1 MNFKNTVKPVL
12 YSFRRCPY
20 AIRARMSLE
29 LCKIDVRL
37 REVDLSDKPKEMLEI
52 SPKGTVPIL
61 VLPDEIVIDESL
73 AIMIWGL
80 ERFSKINK
88 RTHRWL
94 DKSIYEPS
102 MQLIHENDY
111 SFKALLD
118 KYKYCTQSDEAIS
131 HRENAEWFLALLSDS
146 LEKRFYLLGDELTLA
161 DIAIFPFIRQFA
173 LVDYDWFLNSR
184 YEALVRW
191 LQYLLNLN
199 SFNRVMLKQVVFRSA
214 IG

>member
-1 MNFKNTVKPVL
+1 MNFENTVKPIL

-29 LCKIDVRL
+29 ICNIDVCL
-37 REVDLSDKPKEMLEI
+37 REVNLSDKPIEMLQV

-61 VLPDEIVIDESL
+61 VLPDETVIDESL

-80 ERFSKINK
+80 KRFSHINK
-88 RTHRWL
+88 KTHRWL
-94 DKSIYEPS
+94 DKTIYEPS
-102 MQLIHENDY
+102 MQLIHRNDN

-118 KYKYCTQSDEAIS
+118 NYKYCTEPDEAAN
-131 HRENAEWFLALLSDS
+131 HREKAEWFLILLNDL
-146 LEKRFYLLGDELTLA
+146 LEKRSCLLGDELTLA

-173 LVDYDWFLNSR
+173 LVDYDWFSNSR
-184 YEALVRW
+184 YKALVRW
-191 LQYLLNLN
+191 LQHLLKLDC
-199 SFNRVMLKQVVFRSA
+199 FNRVMLKQAVFQSA

>member
-73 AIMIWGL
+73 AIMI
-80 ERFSKINK
+80 
-88 RTHRWL
+88 
-94 DKSIYEPS
+94 
-102 MQLIHENDY
+102 
-111 SFKALLD
+111 
-118 KYKYCTQSDEAIS
+118 C
-131 HRENAEWFLALLSDS
+131 
-146 LEKRFYLLGDELTLA
+146 
-161 DIAIFPFIRQFA
+161 
-173 LVDYDWFLNSR
+173 
-184 YEALVRW
+184 
-191 LQYLLNLN
+191 
-199 SFNRVMLKQVVFRSA
+199 
-214 IG
+214 

>member
-29 LCKIDVRL
+29 ICNIDVCL
-37 REVDLSDKPKEMLEI
+37 REVNLSDKPIEMLQV

-61 VLPDEIVIDESL
+61 VLPDETVIDESL
-73 AIMIWGL
+73 AIMIWSL
-80 ERFSKINK
+80 KRFSHINK
-88 RTHRWL
+88 KTHRWL
-94 DKSIYEPS
+94 DKTIYEPS
-102 MQLIHENDY
+102 MQLIHRNDN

-118 KYKYCTQSDEAIS
+118 KYKYCTEPDEAAN
-131 HRENAEWFLALLSDS
+131 HREKAEWFLILLNDL
-146 LEKRFYLLGDELTLA
+146 LEKRSCLLGDKLTLA

-184 YEALVRW
+184 YKALARW
-191 LQYLLNLN
+191 LQYLLTLDC
-199 SFNRVMLKQVVFRSA
+199 FNKVMLKQVIFRSA

>member
-1 MNFKNTVKPVL
+1 MNFENTVKPIL

-29 LCKIDVRL
+29 ICNIDVCL
-37 REVDLSDKPKEMLEI
+37 REVNLSDKPIEMLQV

-61 VLPDEIVIDESL
+61 VLPDETVIDESL

-80 ERFSKINK
+80 KRFSHINK
-88 RTHRWL
+88 KTHRWL
-94 DKSIYEPS
+94 DKTIYEPS
-102 MQLIHENDY
+102 MQLIHRNDN

-118 KYKYCTQSDEAIS
+118 KYKYCTEPDEAAN
-131 HRENAEWFLALLSDS
+131 HREKAEWFLILLNDL
-146 LEKRFYLLGDELTLA
+146 LEKRSCLLGDELTLA

-184 YEALVRW
+184 YRALVRW
-191 LQYLLNLN
+191 LQYLLTLDC
-199 SFNRVMLKQVVFRSA
+199 FNKVMLKQVVFRSA

>member
-1 MNFKNTVKPVL
+1 
-12 YSFRRCPY
+12 
-20 AIRARMSLE
+20 MSLE
-29 LCKIDVRL
+29 LCKIDVCL
-37 REVDLSDKPKEMLEI
+37 REVNLSDKPIEMLHI

-61 VLPDEIVIDESL
+61 VLPDETVIDESL
-73 AIMIWGL
+73 AIMIWSL
-80 ERFSKINK
+80 KRFSHINK
-88 RTHRWL
+88 KTHRWL
-94 DKSIYEPS
+94 DKTIYEPS
-102 MQLIHENDY
+102 MQLIHRNDN

-118 KYKYCTQSDEAIS
+118 KYKYCTEPDEAAN
-131 HRENAEWFLALLSDS
+131 HREKAEWFLILLNDL
-146 LEKRFYLLGDELTLA
+146 LEKRSCLLGDELTLA

>member
-1 MNFKNTVKPVL
+1 MNFKSTVKPTL

-29 LCKIDVRL
+29 LCKIDVCL
-37 REVDLSDKPKEMLEI
+37 REVNLSDKPIEMLHI

-61 VLPDEIVIDESL
+61 VLPDETVIDESL
-73 AIMIWGL
+73 AIMIWSL
-80 ERFSKINK
+80 KRFSHVNK
-88 RTHRWL
+88 QTHKWL

-102 MQLIHENDY
+102 IKLVQQNDND
-111 SFKALLD
+111 FKSLLD
-118 KYKYCTQSDEAIS
+118 KYKYCTEQGAVVH
-131 HRENAEWFLALLSDS
+131 HRENAEWFLSLLNDS
-146 LEKRFYLLGDELTLA
+146 LEKCFYLLGDELTLA

-184 YEALVRW
+184 YKALVRW
-191 LQYLLNLN
+191 LRYLLTLDC
-199 SFNRVMLKQVVFRSA
+199 FNRVMLKQVVFRSA